1 MSRDHTILP
10 FVATALAVA
19 LFSLMDAL
27 MKGASIAIGAY
38 SALLFRTVIGTM
50 LVAPLWVLSRKNGP
64 YLPAPDTLRIHLLR
78 GAVNCAMAVLFFYS
92 LVRLPIAE
100 AIALSFIAPL
110 IALYLAAIL
119 LKEQI
124 GKQAVVASLLGLA
137 GVVVITFTRWRGGA
151 YGVEEWKG
159 VAALLV
165 SACLFAWNL
174 VLQRRIAQL
183 ADPREVALA
192 QNGVM
197 AAILLVFAPWFAVW
211 PEGRDFAVIGA
222 SAVLASSS
230 LIILSWSY
238 ARAQAQALVPVEY
251 TGFLWAALFGW
262 LFFSEAVGLAT
273 LSGAMLIVAGCLI
286 AAPRRTEQT
295 AA

>member
-1 MSRDHTILP
+1 MPRDHPVLP

-27 MKGASIAIGAY
+27 MKGASIAVGAY
-38 SALLFRTVIGTM
+38 SALLIRSMIGTI
-50 LVAPLWVLSRKNGP
+50 LVIPVWATTRTDRKIVPAAPI
-64 YLPAPDTLRIHLLR
+64 LRIHLLR

-110 IALYLAAIL
+110 IALFLAAVIL
-119 LKEQI
+119 GEKV
-124 GKQAVVASLLGLA
+124 GKQAIVASLLGLA
-137 GVVVITFTRWRGGA
+137 GVGVITFTRWRSGELGL
-151 YGVEEWKG
+151 EEWKG
-159 VAALLV
+159 GIALFV

-174 VLQRRIAQL
+174 VLQRKIALL
-183 ADPREVALA
+183 ADPREVVLA

-197 AAILLVFAPWFAVW
+197 AAILLLFAPWFIVW
-211 PEGRDFAVIGA
+211 PQSADLALIGVA
-222 SAVLASSS
+222 AVLASGSMM
-230 LIILSWSY
+230 ILAWSY
-238 ARAQAQALVPVEY
+238 ARAEAQVLVPIEY

-262 LFFSEAVGLAT
+262 LFYAESVGLAT
-273 LSGAMLIVAGCLI
+273 LTGAILIVAGCLI
-286 AAPRRTEQT
+286 TVPRRTEQT

>member
-1 MSRDHTILP
+1 MSRDHPILP
-10 FVATALAVA
+10 FAATALAVA

-50 LVAPLWVLSRKNGP
+50 LVAPFWAISRRGRP
-64 YLPAPDTLRIHLLR
+64 LLPVPATLRMHLLR

-100 AIALSFIAPL
+100 AIALSFISPL

-124 GKQAVVASLLGLA
+124 GKQAIVASLLGLA
-137 GVVVITFTRWRGGA
+137 GVAVITFTRWRGGA

-165 SACLFAWNL
+165 SACLVAWNL

-211 PEGRDFAVIGA
+211 PQGA
-222 SAVLASSS
+222 ELQAIAMSAVLASGS